1 MGRGADSQP
10 TTSLDRCAPPG
21 RSAPRLPPF
30 NQAGGPLGSRT
41 TPRPLCPLRPVVL
54 FPRQHEAG
62 AQVVQIFDSWAANLS
77 PMDFDVFA
85 GPYLHY
91 IIKEAKKVGV
101 RMCVLGGVAL
111 GAQGALGKLRGP

>member
-1 MGRGADSQP
+1 M
-10 TTSLDRCAPPG
+10 
-21 RSAPRLPPF
+21 
-30 NQAGGPLGSRT
+30 
-41 TPRPLCPLRPVVL
+41 
-54 FPRQHEAG
+54 
-62 AQVVQIFDSWAANLS
+62 VQIFDSWAANLS